1 MQRPTRG
8 VQAVSGNESD
18 DERPPRTDG
27 RSTRWEAHRAERR
40 EKIVD
45 AALALLAE
53 KGPEFGLEEVAARA
67 GLSKPVIYRFFGDR
81 ASLIDAMGDRATN
94 QLAQRMMPAIYAE
107 VANRARIRAVIGAFI
122 SFLDESPNAYWLFAR
137 AASGTGGDVVR
148 AHREFV
154 ASALSGVLSEYIRS
168 SGVEAPAEAENVWA
182 YGLVGF
188 VQSTAEWWLEHRTIG
203 RDEVIE
209 QLTTF
214 VWVQVEGAARL
225 YGLRLDP
232 DSVFGAD

>member
-1 MQRPTRG
+1 M
-8 VQAVSGNESD
+8 SGNGSD
-18 DERPPRTDG
+18 RSRADG

-45 AALALLAE
+45 AALELLAE

-81 ASLIDAMGDRATN
+81 ATLIDAMGERATN
-94 QLAQRMMPAIYAE
+94 QLAQRMMPAVYAE
-107 VANRARIRAVIGAFI
+107 VANLARIRAVIGVFI
-122 SFLDESPNAYWLFAR
+122 RFVDESPNAYWLFTR
-137 AASGTGGDVVR
+137 AAPGTVR
-148 AHREFV
+148 AHKEFV
-154 ASALSGVLSEYIRS
+154 ASALAGVLSEYIRS
-168 SGVEAPAEAENVWA
+168 AGVDAPAEAENVWA
-182 YGLVGF
+182 HGLVGF
-188 VQSTAEWWLEHRTIG
+188 VQSTAEWWLEHRTIR

-214 VWVQVEGAARL
+214 VWAQVDGAARL
-225 YGLRLDP
+225 YGVRVDP